1 MADIHGVCEERFEAV
16 RSALAR
22 NLDSGEE
29 LGASLVLDIDGDV
42 VIDIW
47 GGFRDQART
56 VPWDE
61 RTITNVWSSTKT
73 VTSLAAL
80 MLADRGELDVDR
92 RSPSTGRSSPPT
104 GKQDVL
110 VRHLMSHASGVSGLD
125 QPAVT
130 ADLYDWERVH
140 LPDGGPG
147 SLVGTGYRVGLPR
160 AQLRAPGRRGGTPD
174 QRPDAEAVRGRG
186 DRRAAGRR
194 FPDRRRGKRL
204 GPDRRRGPAAPAAVR
219 LRGDRHWTARRSRR

>member
-61 RTITNVWSSTKT
+61 HTITNVWSSTKT

-80 MLADRGELDVDR
+80 MLADRGELDVDAS
-92 RSPSTGRSSPPT
+92 RSPSTGRSSPPRQA
-104 GKQDVL
+104 GRPGPASL
-110 VRHLMSHASGVSGLD
+110 SHASGVSGLD
-125 QPAVT
+125 QPAVVGGS
-130 ADLYDWERVH
+130 LRLGGVH

-160 AQLRAPGRRGGTPD
+160 AQLRAPGRRGGPPD

-219 LRGDRHWTARRSRR
+219 PRGDRHWTARRSRR